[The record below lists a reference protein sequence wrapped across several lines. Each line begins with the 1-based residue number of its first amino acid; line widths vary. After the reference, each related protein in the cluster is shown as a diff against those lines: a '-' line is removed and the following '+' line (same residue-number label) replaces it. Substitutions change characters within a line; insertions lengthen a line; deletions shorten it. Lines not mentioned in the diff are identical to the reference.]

1 MSDLMIW
8 RNQQLNR
15 LKRDM
20 DRMLDRM
27 WGEFGLSLSPKTT
40 RVLPYLDL
48 AETGEELV
56 LKVEIPGVDP
66 EDLDINVNEDII
78 EIKGESKQEIL
89 NDAKNFHRTE
99 RRYGSF
105 SRSVRLPCR
114 VMVDDVK
121 AVYKKGILEIT
132 LPKCKAQKSKNVK
145 IVYK

>member
-1 MSDLMIW
+1 
-8 RNQQLNR
+8 
-15 LKRDM
+15 
-20 DRMLDRM
+20 MLDRM

-66 EDLDINVNEDII
+66 EDLDIHVNEDSIVI
-78 EIKGESKQEIL
+78 RGESKQDML
-89 NDAKNFHRTE
+89 NNTESFHRTE

-105 SRSVRLPCR
+105 SRTLRLPCR
-114 VMVDDVK
+114 VMVEDVT
-121 AVYKKGILEIT
+121 AVYKKGILEIM
-132 LPKCKAQKSKNVK
+132 LPKCKAQKSKRVK